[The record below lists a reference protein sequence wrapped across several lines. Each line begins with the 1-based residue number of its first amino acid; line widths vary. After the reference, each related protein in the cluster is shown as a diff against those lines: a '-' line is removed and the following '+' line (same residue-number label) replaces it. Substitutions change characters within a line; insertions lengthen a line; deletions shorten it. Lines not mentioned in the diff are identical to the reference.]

1 MRQFQ
6 SRQQHL
12 QQQHQPVQESA
23 RASAH
28 APTRAVTAQD
38 IDNEML
44 DRAAALWTTRR
55 IRSFFLLLE
64 QPPRAAQR

>member
-6 SRQQHL
+6 SRQQH
-12 QQQHQPVQESA
+12 QQPMQDTVRPAAHVPA
-23 RASAH
+23 REAA
-28 APTRAVTAQD
+28 TRQD
-38 IDNEML
+38 LDNEML

-64 QPPRAAQR
+64 QPSRTTQR

>member
-6 SRQQHL
+6 SRQQ
-12 QQQHQPVQESA
+12 QHQQPVQEPV
-23 RASAH
+23 RPSAH
-28 APTRAVTAQD
+28 VPARAVTAQD
-38 IDNEML
+38 VENETL

-64 QPPRAAQR
+64 QPSRTTQR